1 MGSSPD
7 KREKEEI
14 NQNQKQP
21 PLTSNIN
28 IFINSDPNACLNMN
42 TGNTD
47 QKNNNIREGDAPPPS
62 PSNEIK
68 QVNGNGAQI
77 KIIIGSNGNF
87 NGISSNVP
95 LNNLPNNN
103 INIINNT
110 QKTSFTGTD
119 NNIDNNSDNNNINT
133 INNIDNNIN
142 STNSINK
149 NKNTNKY
156 NNIDNNLSV
165 NQIQCSNKNFV
176 EGNTTFGNIDNNSL
190 RKEDDKNM
198 SVNNPTKFG
207 NVDINVGKNN
217 RIEEPCTEEQ
227 FTKPSNI
234 DNNASQI
241 GINNPERKNDKEEE
255 VNDNQDD
262 NDNDKE
268 YLSMSQS
275 VLLSSHQNLNLNSEE
290 DILKIK
296 KSVKEK
302 VEEGYFPYFFRFNYD
317 KPIFYYIKGRSN
329 LKTLLKSH
337 FQLIGHTDF
346 GEKYMYYNKGER
358 LDENKPVSELNLGL
372 FSIIDVHK

>member
-28 IFINSDPNACLNMN
+28 IYINSDPNACLNMN

-110 QKTSFTGTD
+110 QKTSVTGAD
-119 NNIDNNSDNNNINT
+119 NNIDNNINT
-133 INNIDNNIN
+133 NNNIDNNIN
-142 STNSINK
+142 SVNSINK
-149 NKNTNKY
+149 NMNTNKY

-165 NQIQCSNKNFV
+165 NQNQCSNKNFV

-190 RKEDDKNM
+190 SKEDDKKM
-198 SVNNPTKFG
+198 SLNNPTNFG
-207 NVDINVGKNN
+207 NADINIGKDN
-217 RIEEPCTEEQ
+217 RR
-227 FTKPSNI
+227 KPMI
-234 DNNASQI
+234 FKMTMI
-241 GINNPERKNDKEEE
+241 MIKMI
-255 VNDNQDD
+255 
-262 NDNDKE
+262 
-268 YLSMSQS
+268 YL
-275 VLLSSHQNLNLNSEE
+275 
-290 DILKIK
+290 
-296 KSVKEK
+296 
-302 VEEGYFPYFFRFNYD
+302 
-317 KPIFYYIKGRSN
+317 
-329 LKTLLKSH
+329 
-337 FQLIGHTDF
+337 
-346 GEKYMYYNKGER
+346 
-358 LDENKPVSELNLGL
+358 
-372 FSIIDVHK
+372 